1 MKKKWRLVLA
11 CISIITFSFSQPK
24 TIVVKDGKWTFQLYA
39 TNIIKAT
46 YQPKGYLTNENIS
59 DAVILKPKAS
69 ATIAAHVNGDTIFIG
84 GVKLMAT
91 HPTGEYRGFNFI
103 LEDKEKIFGGGE
115 RALPFNRRGYKFNLY
130 NSPAYGYGEGAENLN
145 YSVPFFTSSNGYG
158 LLFDNPSKGYVDI
171 GKSNTNLF
179 EYETCSGEL
188 NVYIIMGKDYK
199 EILSSYHQLTGTQPL
214 PPRWALGNL
223 MSRFGYSSQAQVT
236 DIVGKMKAEKIPMDA
251 VIFDLFWFGD
261 SIKNTLG
268 NLDWVNKTK
277 WPDPVSMIHNFK
289 SQGIKTIL
297 ITEPFIVKTSLT
309 YLQSKPFLAVDSVG
323 KTYTLTNFYF
333 GNGGLVDLFRKDARD
348 WFWKFYKK
356 QMINGVEAWWGDLGE
371 PETHPSDMYHNLKDL
386 GYKRLFKADEVHNI
400 YGHNWTKML
409 YQKYAVEY
417 PNKRLFSL
425 NRSGFAGTQRY
436 GIFPWSGDVGRN
448 WSGLRAQL
456 PVMLG
461 MSMSGIPYAHADAG
475 GFAGGE
481 GDNELYVR
489 WLQFA
494 SFTPI
499 FRPHG
504 TALYELDQSAFSF
517 PSEPALI
524 KEPYRTMAKA
534 AINRRYK
541 MLPYNYTL
549 SYRQAKYGEP
559 LVRPLYYQ
567 FSNDTIATKTEDE
580 MMWGNQLLI
589 APVLQKGET
598 SRKVYL
604 PAGNW
609 YYDGGNSIISGENY
623 IDLTVTLND
632 LPVFVKA
639 GSIIPMEAGTDFQ
652 NTRDLNNDAY
662 LEWNYY
668 SSELPT
674 EYTLYEDD
682 GESKNAI
689 ASGQYELITVKAIP
703 GKNGIQFK
711 VNSNNGNYKGKPGV
725 RKMSVTIHNTLHPY
739 NQLFINGLLIKSADA
754 VKISDDKM
762 EVSLNFNFS
771 GKPLQIELMP

>member
-1 MKKKWRLVLA
+1 MKKKWGLA
-11 CISIITFSFSQPK
+11 VVCISIITFAFSQTK
-24 TIVVKDGKWTFQLYA
+24 TIVVKDGKWTFQLY
-39 TNIIKAT
+39 TSNIIKAT
-46 YQPKGYLTNENIS
+46 YQPKGYLTSENIS
-59 DAVILKPKAS
+59 DAVILKPKTS
-69 ATIAAHVNGDTIFIG
+69 APIAVHANGDTMIIG
-84 GVKLMAT
+84 EIKLVAI

-103 LEDKEKIFGGGE
+103 LKDNEKIFGGGE

-130 NSPAYGYGEGAENLN
+130 NAPAYGYGEGAENLN

-171 GKSNTNLF
+171 GKNNKDVF

-188 NVYIIMGKDYK
+188 NVYIIMGKNYK

-223 MSRFGYSSQAQVT
+223 MSRFGYSSQTQVT
-236 DIVGKMKAEKIPMDA
+236 DIVEKMKAEKIPLDA

-261 SIKNTLG
+261 SIKGTLG

-277 WPDPVSMIHNFK
+277 WPDPVGMIQNFK

-323 KTYTLTNFYF
+323 KTYDLTNFYF

-356 QMINGVEAWWGDLGE
+356 QMINGVEDWWGDLGE
-371 PETHPSDMYHNLKDL
+371 PETHLSDMYHNLKDL

-481 GDNELYVR
+481 GDEELYVR

-504 TALYELDQSAFSF
+504 TALYEIDKQAFSF

-524 KEPYRTMAKA
+524 KEPYRAMAKA
-534 AINRRYK
+534 AIDRRYK

-567 FSNDTIATKTEDE
+567 FSNDTLAAKTEDE
-580 MMWGNQLLI
+580 MMWGDQMLV

-604 PAGNW
+604 PAGEW
-609 YYDGGNSIISGENY
+609 YYDGGNSTISGSNY
-623 IDLTVTLND
+623 IDLSVNLND

-639 GSIIPMEAGTDFQ
+639 GSIIPMEAGTGFQ
-652 NTRDLNNDAY
+652 NTKDLNNNASM
-662 LEWNYY
+662 EWDYY
-668 SSELPT
+668 SSALPT

-689 ASGQYELITVKAIP
+689 ASGQYELITLKTIP
-703 GKNGIQFK
+703 GKDGFQFQ
-711 VNSNNGNYKGKPGV
+711 VSSNNGNYKGKPTV
-725 RKMSVTIHNTLHPY
+725 RKMTIIIHNPHHAY
-739 NQLFINGLLIKSADA
+739 NQLLINGILNKSADA
-754 VKISDDKM
+754 VKFSDDQMKA
-762 EVSLNFNFS
+762 SFNFNFS
-771 GKPLQIELMP
+771 GKSLKIELK